1 MTSRAPLPYLTESF
15 LCRLDAAIATKHVLT
30 HPFYQA
36 WNQGTLSLEALQDY
50 ACQYYNHVAAFPTYL
65 SALHARIADP
75 ELRKPIL
82 QNLIEEEGGSPNHPE
97 LWLRFAQGLG
107 LTRSQVLNA
116 AVQPETA
123 NCVATF
129 RALCSQGHF
138 TRGLA
143 ALYAYESQIPEV
155 SETKIEG
162 LKQHYGVRDAE
173 TWRYFAVH
181 VEADKAHREQEKQ
194 LLAQTVCD
202 AGVAEEAL
210 AAAQQAL
217 EALWNLL
224 SGVCRRHHIPCAAG
238 NEAALL

>member
-1 MTSRAPLPYLTESF
+1 MTSSAQRPYTAELF
-15 LCRLDAAIATKHVLT
+15 LRRLDAAIAAKHVLT

-50 ACQYYNHVAAFPTYL
+50 ACQYYRHVAAFPTYL
-65 SALHARIADP
+65 SALHSRIADP

-82 QNLIEEEGGSPNHPE
+82 QNLMEEEGGSPNHPE
-97 LWLRFAQGLG
+97 LWLRFAEGLG
-107 LTRSQVLNA
+107 LTKSQVLNT
-116 AVQPETA
+116 AVQRETA
-123 NCVATF
+123 ACVATF
-129 RALCSQGHF
+129 QALCGRGHF

-162 LKQHYGVRDAE
+162 LKRHYGIRDVE
-173 TWRYFAVH
+173 TLRYFAVH
-181 VEADKAHREQEKQ
+181 VEADRAHRAQEKQ

-202 AGVAEEAL
+202 EAMAEEAL
-210 AAAQQAL
+210 DAAQQAL

-224 SGVCRRHHIPCAAG
+224 SGVCRRHNIPCEAG
-238 NEAALL
+238 N